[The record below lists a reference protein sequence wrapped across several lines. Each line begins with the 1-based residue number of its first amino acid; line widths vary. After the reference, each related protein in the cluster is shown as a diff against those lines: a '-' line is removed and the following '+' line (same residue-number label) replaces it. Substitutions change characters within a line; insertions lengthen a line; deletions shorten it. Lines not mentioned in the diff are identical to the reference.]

1 MITALGVAELKMLL
15 RNRTAAALA
24 FAMPLAAGVWFA
36 ASIGPEGWPVVVAL
50 QLLGSMGFT
59 AYVTITTS
67 LTSRRQDL
75 YLKRLRTGVASDA
88 VVLTG
93 VVLPPV
99 LLALAQVAVLLVVSL
114 VAGAPLPD
122 HPGALLLAVVGGVL
136 MSAAAGVATSGV
148 TSTAELAQITTGPFF
163 LALVVGGLWATAS
176 SDLRRLLLPGGG
188 VAELVRVAWGG
199 DGRPELAALSL
210 LAWTVAGCALSV
222 RLFRWD
228 ART

>member
-24 FAMPLAAGVWFA
+24 FAMPLAMGVWFA
-36 ASIGPEGWPVVVAL
+36 TSLGAEAWPVAITL

-75 YLKRLRTGVASDA
+75 YLKRLRTGAASDA

-99 LLALAQVAVLLVVSL
+99 LLALVQVVLLLGVSL
-114 VAGAPLPD
+114 AAGAPLPQR
-122 HPGALLLAVVGGVL
+122 PELVLLAVVGGVA
-136 MSAAAGVATSGV
+136 MSAAAGVATSGI

-163 LALVVGGLWATAS
+163 LALFAGGVWAANT
-176 SDLRRLLLPGGG
+176 SDPRALAVPGGG
-188 VAELVRVAWGG
+188 VADLVRVAWGG

-210 LAWTVAGCALSV
+210 LGWTALGCVASL

-228 ART
+228 ARD

>member
-1 MITALGVAELKMLL
+1 MIAALGVAELKMLS
-15 RNRTAAALA
+15 RNRTAAVLA
-24 FAMPLAAGVWFA
+24 FAMPLATGLYFA
-36 ASIGPEGWPVVVAL
+36 ATLGDDAWPVAITL
-50 QLLGSMGFT
+50 QLLGTMGFT

-75 YLKRLRTGVASDA
+75 YLKRLRTGTASDA

-99 LLALAQVAVLLVVSL
+99 LLALVQVVLLLGVSL
-114 VAGAPLPD
+114 VAGAPFPD
-122 HPGALLLAVVGGVL
+122 RPELLVLAVVGGVV

-163 LALVVGGLWATAS
+163 LVLFAGGLWAATS
-176 SDLRRLLLPGGG
+176 SDVRGLVLPGGG
-188 VAELVRVAWGG
+188 VADLVRVAWGG
-199 DGRPELAALSL
+199 AGRPELAALSL
-210 LAWTVAGCALSV
+210 LGWTLVGCALAV
-222 RLFRWD
+222 RFFRWD

>member
-24 FAMPLAAGVWFA
+24 FAMPLAVGLYFA
-36 ASIGPEGWPVVVAL
+36 WAVGDAGWPFAIAL
-50 QLLGSMGFT
+50 QVLCIMGFT

-75 YLKRLRTGVASDA
+75 YLKRLRTGAASDA

-93 VVLPPV
+93 IVLPAV
-99 LLALAQVAVLLVVSL
+99 ALALVQAVLLLVVSL
-114 VAGAPLPD
+114 VAGAPWPSRPEMLV
-122 HPGALLLAVVGGVL
+122 LAVVGGVVL
-136 MSAAAGVATSGV
+136 SAAAGVATSGL

-163 LALVVGGLWATAS
+163 LALVAGGAWATGS
-176 SDLRRLLLPGGG
+176 TDTRTLLVPGGG
-188 VAELVRVAWGG
+188 VVDLVRVAWGG
-199 DGRPELAALSL
+199 EGRPGLAALSL
-210 LAWTVAGCALSV
+210 LAWTAIGCAASV
-222 RLFRWD
+222 RWFRWD